1 MEPKSRK
8 NNVDEKEGSG
18 GAESSEDEH
27 YHRRH
32 RGLWAFGNPV
42 VHWLSLCY
50 VMSSV
55 TTEQDFTDSA
65 CPVSSL
71 LPSGSPAKSPSALVS
86 ARSLFVACLYS
97 EMRSSLPPGTKARA
111 C

>member
-1 MEPKSRK
+1 M
-8 NNVDEKEGSG
+8 
-18 GAESSEDEH
+18 
-27 YHRRH
+27 
-32 RGLWAFGNPV
+32 

-55 TTEQDFTDSA
+55 TTEQVIQDFTDSA

-86 ARSLFVACLYS
+86 ARSLFVVCLYS
-97 EMRSSLPPGTKARA
+97 EMRSSLLPGTKARA